1 MVASNENLYKLFPK
15 KRLLYFT
22 IQINMLGGLAK
33 IVIDKINW
41 LVEHGYEVTL
51 CNIERLDVV
60 PAYPIDDRV
69 KLLRGDI
76 STEPGGVLT
85 RLKGVIGAVKRV
97 KEIIR
102 EEEPDVIVNAHCPL
116 VTWILPW
123 DFVRKPA
130 ARRFNEHEGSKL
142 YESLRHEDSMNTK
155 TCGTKV
161 PIVVEMHQ
169 SRQGLEVFNR
179 QFMSPF
185 GRWLHRWSIRWIY
198 SKYDRFVVLTNGDR
212 EAWNAKNCVT
222 IPNFATVRPTE
233 DFDPQKT
240 QKFSC
245 AARKPRCSDLPTD
258 FTEDTDKGRKQIVM
272 LARLMPQKR
281 IDLMIRVWAKL
292 AKDFPDW
299 HVKVLGDGMQK
310 EDLVRLTKKLGV
322 EDTFLMPGAV
332 KDVNAE
338 LEASDILCLTS
349 EYEGF
354 GIVLIEAMLKHVPV
368 MAFEYVGVH
377 DIIEDGVDGYVV
389 PFGDVDAY
397 AERLKSLM
405 LSQDLRDSL
414 AEKAQESV
422 KKFDK
427 ECVMAKWEK
436 LFNRF

>member
-1 MVASNENLYKLFPK
+1 
-15 KRLLYFT
+15 
-22 IQINMLGGLAK
+22 MLGGLAK
-33 IVIDKINW
+33 IVIDKTNW

-60 PAYPIDDRV
+60 PAYPIDGRV
-69 KLLRGDI
+69 KLVRGDI

-85 RLKGVIGAVKRV
+85 RLKGVIGAVNRV

-102 EEEPDVIVNAHCPL
+102 EENPDVIVNAHCPL
-116 VTWILPW
+116 VTWIIPW
-123 DFVRKPA
+123 MKFKSS
-130 ARRFNEHEGSKL
+130 NGS
-142 YESLRHEDSMNTK
+142 RVQM
-155 TCGTKV
+155 
-161 PIVVEMHQ
+161 VVEMHQ

-198 SKYDRFVVLTNGDR
+198 SKYDRFVVLTNGDK
-212 EAWNAKNCVT
+212 EAWNTKNCVT
-222 IPNFATVRPTE
+222 IPNFATVLE
-233 DFDPQKT
+233 
-240 QKFSC
+240 S
-245 AARKPRCSDLPTD
+245 PTD
-258 FTEDTDKGRKQIVM
+258 FTKGTDKGRKQIVM

-310 EDLVRLTKKLGV
+310 DDLTKLTKELGV
-322 EDTFLMPGAV
+322 EDSFLMPGAV

-397 AERLKSLM
+397 AERLRALIVSEE
-405 LSQDLRDSL
+405 LRNTFANNAL
-414 AEKAQESV
+414 ESV

-427 ECVMAKWEK
+427 ERVMDKWVR
-436 LFNRF
+436 LFADFLPQKNAETLNAARKPRC

>member
-1 MVASNENLYKLFPK
+1 MK
-15 KRLLYFT
+15 LLYFT

-41 LVEHGYEVTL
+41 LVDHGYDVTL

-60 PAYPIDDRV
+60 PAYPIDKRV
-69 KLLRGDI
+69 KLVRGDI

-85 RLKGVIGAVKRV
+85 RLKGVIAAVNRV

-102 EEEPDVIVNAHCPL
+102 DEKPDVIVNAHCPL
-116 VTWILPW
+116 VTWIIPW
-123 DFVRKPA
+123 INRLVVSGER
-130 ARRFNEHEGSKL
+130 
-142 YESLRHEDSMNTK
+142 LR
-155 TCGTKV
+155 V
-161 PIVVEMHQ
+161 PTVIEMHQ

-212 EAWNAKNCVT
+212 EAWNTKNCIT
-222 IPNFATVRPTE
+222 IPNFSSMKAHTDST
-233 DFDPQKT
+233 
-240 QKFSC
+240 
-245 AARKPRCSDLPTD
+245 DLTD
-258 FTEDTDKGRKQIVM
+258 YVNSREKRQIVL

-281 IDLMIRVWAKL
+281 IDLMIEVWAKL
-292 AKDFPDW
+292 AKDFPEW
-299 HVKVLGDGMQK
+299 QVKVLGDGMLR
-310 EDLVRLTKKLGV
+310 EDLGLKVEGLGLR
-322 EDTFLMPGAV
+322 DSFLMPGGV

-389 PFGDVDAY
+389 PFGDVDEY
-397 AERLKSLM
+397 ARKLRKLM
-405 LSQDLRDSL
+405 ESEALRREFSDR
-414 AEKAQESV
+414 AMVSV

-427 ECVMAKWEK
+427 ERVMQKWVD
-436 LFNRF
+436 LFNETKDKR

>member
-1 MVASNENLYKLFPK
+1 
-15 KRLLYFT
+15 
-22 IQINMLGGLAK
+22 MLGGLAK

-51 CNIERLDVV
+51 CNIERLDIV
-60 PAYPIDDRV
+60 PAYPIDGRV
-69 KLLRGDI
+69 KLVRGDI

-85 RLKGVIGAVKRV
+85 RFKGVIGAVKRV
-97 KEIIR
+97 KEIIL
-102 EEEPDVIVNAHCPL
+102 EEKPDVIVNAHCPL
-116 VTWILPW
+116 VTWIIPW
-123 DFVRKPA
+123 MKFKSS
-130 ARRFNEHEGSKL
+130 NGSRVQK
-142 YESLRHEDSMNTK
+142 
-155 TCGTKV
+155 
-161 PIVVEMHQ
+161 VVEMHQ
-169 SRQGLEVFNR
+169 SRQGLEVFNK

-198 SKYDRFVVLTNGDR
+198 GKYDRFVVLTNGDR
-212 EAWNAKNCVT
+212 EAWNTKNCVT
-222 IPNFATVRPTE
+222 IPNFASV
-233 DFDPQKT
+233 
-240 QKFSC
+240 S
-245 AARKPRCSDLPTD
+245 PTD
-258 FTEDTDKGRKQIVM
+258 FTEDTDKSSKQIVM

-299 HVKVLGDGMQK
+299 HVKVLGDGMLK
-310 EDLVRLTKKLGV
+310 DDLAKLTRNLGV
-322 EDTFLMPGAV
+322 EDSFLMPGAV

-377 DIIEDGVDGYVV
+377 DIIEEGVDGYVV

-397 AERLKSLM
+397 AERLRALIVSEE
-405 LSQDLRDSL
+405 LRNTFANNAL
-414 AEKAQESV
+414 ESV

-427 ECVMAKWEK
+427 ERVMDKWVR
-436 LFNRF
+436 LFADFLPQKNAETLNAARKPRC